1 MPTDTN
7 NITLDDLR
15 HATLV
20 LECDDKY
27 VLMPMRDIRQ
37 LTRSVDYAEFTSN
50 YNIECAGCD
59 GNIRVLQKGIDVP
72 LEANTEFDSSEE
84 LEDFLSQFQRSE
96 LNA

>member
-59 GNIRVLQKGIDVP
+59 GNIRVLQKGIDTP
-72 LEANTEFDSSEE
+72 PDAQMDFASSDE
-84 LEDFLSQFQRSE
+84 LEEFLSEFKGV
-96 LNA
+96 N